1 MLYNLNFLQAADL
14 LSQNES
20 SWSEPC
26 QADSSWAELSQVKL
40 SLADSNQIMLSP

>member
-20 SWSEPC
+20 SWFES
-26 QADSSWAELSQVKL
+26 SQVKL
-40 SLADSNQIMLSP
+40 SLAESNQIMLSP

>member
-26 QADSSWAELSQVKL
+26 QADSSWAELSQAKSSWV
-40 SLADSNQIMLSP
+40 